1 MVVIVKASCLTCEPS
16 YMIVPNLAR
25 TCDGLAI
32 GTVRVIVQL
41 PVTDLLDRLCS
52 SRQHYETTNQEPMG
66 RMVDTLL
73 TVTLC
78 EVCVVKDMKCA
89 RD

>member
-1 MVVIVKASCLTCEPS
+1 
-16 YMIVPNLAR
+16 MIVPNLAR

-41 PVTDLLDRLCS
+41 PVTDLLDRRFA
-52 SRQHYETTNQEPMG
+52 SRQHYETTDPGPMG
-66 RMVDTLL
+66 RMVCGDSIG
-73 TVTLC
+73 TLC
-78 EVCVVKDMKCA
+78 AVCVVKDMKRA